1 MPKKGIFFIK
11 RNLSLQQLVGL
22 SFLPSGSFLT
32 IFFKIDMPAQ
42 ISMFKGDYETSGT
55 KMPKNDAT
63 ITRKKDD
70 EVSAT

>member
-1 MPKKGIFFIK
+1 MQRSTGYKPE
-11 RNLSLQQLVGL
+11 
-22 SFLPSGSFLT
+22 
-32 IFFKIDMPAQ
+32 
-42 ISMFKGDYETSGT
+42 ISMSKGDYETSGT